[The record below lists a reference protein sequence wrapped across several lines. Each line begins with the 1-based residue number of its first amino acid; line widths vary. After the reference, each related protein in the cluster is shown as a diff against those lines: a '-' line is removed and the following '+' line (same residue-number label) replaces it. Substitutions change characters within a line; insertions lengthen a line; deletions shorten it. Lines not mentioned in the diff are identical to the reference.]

1 MSEQSKNPT
10 HYRLLSTLKAIG
22 PYLREA
28 QCEQGK
34 YLFDCL
40 SVCVNDKKS
49 PEEREFWGWWLEL
62 EQEWE
67 AFEAKYRV
75 GLYDAKGDWMDE
87 KLPKKAIAEVSRTQE
102 GFHQK
107 LIETLATQFGM
118 TLDFHKEAAE
128 FG

>member
-62 EQEWE
+62 EQEE
-67 AFEAKYRV
+67 RRSKQNTESVY
-75 GLYDAKGDWMDE
+75 
-87 KLPKKAIAEVSRTQE
+87 
-102 GFHQK
+102 
-107 LIETLATQFGM
+107 M
-118 TLDFHKEAAE
+118 TLKVI
-128 FG
+128 GWMRSCLKKR

>member
-1 MSEQSKNPT
+1 MSEQPKNPT

-62 EQEWE
+62 EQEGE
-67 AFEAKYRV
+67 AFEAKYCI
-75 GLYDAKGDWMDE
+75 GLYDAQGDWMDE
-87 KLPKKAIAEVSRTQE
+87 KLPKKAIAEVYRTQE
-102 GFHQK
+102 GFHKK
-107 LIETLATQFGM
+107 LIDTLATKFGM
-118 TLDFHKEAAE
+118 TLDFHKESTE
-128 FG
+128 FV